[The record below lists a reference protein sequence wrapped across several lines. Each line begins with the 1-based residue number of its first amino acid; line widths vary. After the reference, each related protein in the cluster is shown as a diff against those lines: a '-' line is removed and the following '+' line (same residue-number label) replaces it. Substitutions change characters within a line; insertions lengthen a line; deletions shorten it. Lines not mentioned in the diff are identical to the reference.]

1 MMFRLL
7 RRFRRDESGVSS
19 IEYAMLAVGI
29 ALAIFAGAK
38 FLGNNINNAL
48 STIGTSVNSEV

>member
-1 MMFRLL
+1 MFGKF
-7 RRFRRDESGVSS
+7 FRNEDGVSS

-29 ALAIFAGAK
+29 ALAIFAGAQY
-38 FLGNNINNAL
+38 LGNNINNAL